1 MSYLFKTTKSYK
13 YSGLI
18 FLSLLFFAWAVTSSA
33 GVPAASASL
42 DETTIDW
49 FQLGMGLF
57 GGLALFLAG
66 LDMLSDG
73 LKKAAGETLK
83 ILLSKLTTNRF
94 MGAITG
100 AFVTGVLN
108 SSSVTTVLV
117 VSFVTAGVMS
127 LSQSVGVIMGA
138 NIGSTVTAQLLAF
151 NLSAYA
157 LLPIAIGFFMT
168 FTAKHEQVKYYGMML
183 MGLGL
188 VFFGMG
194 LMSDAMTPLRTFEP
208 FIEFLRSMENPI
220 IGVLAGALFTGL
232 VQSSAATVGIAIA
245 MASEGLLSL
254 PAGIA
259 LALGANIGTCVTV
272 MFAALGK
279 PVEAVRAAI
288 VHVLFNVL
296 GVLLWILFIPQL
308 AELAISISPVTAD
321 VAGQASASDVPRQIA
336 NANTLFNVIN
346 TIVFLG
352 FTGWFAKFATRL
364 APTPAKKKGVIIET
378 KYIIKDA
385 ISTPSLALEDVRMEL
400 GHMGGLVN
408 TMLQS
413 VQPAIID
420 KDHKQIEKII
430 SMDNKVNILEQSIL
444 KYLRLLRQEE
454 LTDKESSDLQA
465 IMTAAINMEELADVI
480 KDELSEIA
488 IYYIEGNKKPG
499 EVTRELFQNFYQDV
513 CHSVHDAVKA
523 ISHDDQQ
530 AAEKVMNRRADI
542 KAYQNKIIIR
552 KSTHLGSEEENYLER
567 ARMEMSLMEKLYRIY
582 SHARSISKVV
592 LPEALNKSD

>member
-1 MSYLFKTTKSYK
+1 MNFLFKTTQRYK
-13 YSGLI
+13 LTGLI
-18 FLSLLFFAWAVTSSA
+18 FLALLFFAWAVTSSA

-42 DETTIDW
+42 DETIIDW

-73 LKKAAGETLK
+73 LKKAAGEALK

-94 MGAITG
+94 MGAVTG

-117 VSFVTAGVMS
+117 VSFITAGVMS

-168 FTAKHEQVKYYGMML
+168 FTAKHEKVKYYGMML

-208 FIEFLRSMENPI
+208 FIEFLKSMENPM
-220 IGVLAGALFTGL
+220 IGVLVGALFTGL
-232 VQSSAATVGIAIA
+232 VQSSAATIGIAIA

-288 VHVLFNVL
+288 VHVLFNVM

-308 AELAISISPVTAD
+308 AEFAVSISPVAVD
-321 VAGQASASDVPRQIA
+321 VAGQAQVSDVPRQIA

-346 TIVFLG
+346 TIIFLG
-352 FTGWFAKFATRL
+352 FTGWFAKIATRL

-378 KYIIKDA
+378 KYIITDA
-385 ISTPSLALEDVRMEL
+385 IQTPSLALEQVRMEL
-400 GHMGGLVN
+400 AHMGGIVN
-408 TMLQS
+408 TMLHA
-413 VQPAIID
+413 VQPAIIE
-420 KDHKQIEKII
+420 KDRKQIDKIV
-430 SMDNKVNILEQSIL
+430 SMDNKVNILEESIL

-454 LTDKESSDLQA
+454 LTDKESADLQT
-465 IMTAAINMEELADVI
+465 IMTATINLEELADVI
-480 KDELSEIA
+480 KNELCEIA
-488 IYYIEGNKKPG
+488 IYYIDGEQKPS
-499 EVTRELFQNFYQDV
+499 EITRELFQNFYQDV

-523 ISHDDQQ
+523 ISEDDQQ
-530 AAEKVMNRRADI
+530 MAEKVINRRADI
-542 KAYQNKIIIR
+542 KSYQDKILTR
-552 KSTHLGSEEENYLER
+552 KSTHLGSEESNYLQK

-582 SHARSISKVV
+582 SHARSIAKVV
-592 LPEALNKSD
+592 LPVTLSRNS

>member
-1 MSYLFKTTKSYK
+1 MNFKNKFTILS
-13 YSGLI
+13 
-18 FLSLLFFAWAVTSSA
+18 FLSLLFFAWAITSSA
-33 GVPAASASL
+33 GVPVANSSIK
-42 DETTIDW
+42 EIPIDW
-49 FQLGMGLF
+49 LQVGMGLF

-108 SSSVTTVLV
+108 SSSVTTALV
-117 VSFVTAGVMS
+117 VSFITAGVMT

-157 LLPIAIGFFMT
+157 LLPIAVGFFMT
-168 FTAKHEQVKYYGMML
+168 FTAKREKIKYYGMML

-208 FIEFLRSMENPI
+208 FIEFLESMKNPI
-220 IGVLAGALFTGL
+220 IGVFAGAVFTGL

-259 LALGANIGTCVTV
+259 LALGANIGTCVTA

-296 GVLLWILFIPQL
+296 GVLLWIMFIPQL
-308 AELAISISPVTAD
+308 AEFAIEISPVAAD
-321 VAGQASASDVPRQIA
+321 AGGQASVVPRQIA
-336 NANTLFNVIN
+336 NANTLFNVVN

-352 FTGWFAKFATRL
+352 FTGWFAKLATRI
-364 APTPAKKKGVIIET
+364 APTPARKKGVIIEP
-378 KYIIKDA
+378 KYIISDA
-385 ISTPSLALEDVRMEL
+385 LETPSLAIEQVRLEL
-400 GHMGGLVN
+400 GHMGGLIN
-408 TMLQS
+408 TMLHS
-413 VQPAIID
+413 VQPAIAD
-420 KDHKQIEKII
+420 KDHKQIDKII
-430 SMDNKVNILEQSIL
+430 SMDNKIKILEEAIL
-444 KYLRLLRQEE
+444 QYLHLLRKEN
-454 LTDKESSDLQA
+454 LTDKESDDLQA
-465 IMTAAINMEELADVI
+465 VMTATINLQELSDVI
-480 KDELSEIA
+480 SSELSEIA
-488 IYYIEGNKKPG
+488 LYYIKNDQRPS
-499 EVTRELFQNFYQDV
+499 EVTRELLRNFYQEV

-523 ISHDDQQ
+523 ISEEDQQ
-530 AAEKVMNRRADI
+530 LAEKVINRKADI
-542 KAYQNKIIIR
+542 KSYQAQILTR
-552 KSTHLGSEEENYLER
+552 KSKHLGSEEANYLEKV
-567 ARMEMSLMEKLYRIY
+567 RMEMSLMEKLNRIY
-582 SHARSISKVV
+582 SHARNVAKVV
-592 LPEALNKSD
+592 LPVALSQSS

>member
-1 MSYLFKTTKSYK
+1 MNFLFKTTQSYK
-13 YSGLI
+13 YTGLI

-33 GVPAASASL
+33 GVPVASASL

-73 LKKAAGETLK
+73 LKKAAGEALK

-94 MGAITG
+94 MGAVTG

-117 VSFVTAGVMS
+117 VSFITAGVMS

-168 FTAKHEQVKYYGMML
+168 FTAKHEKVKYYGMML

-194 LMSDAMTPLRTFEP
+194 LMSDAMTPLRTFDP
-208 FIEFLRSMENPI
+208 FIEFLKSMENPI

-232 VQSSAATVGIAIA
+232 VQSSAATIGIAIA

-288 VHVLFNVL
+288 VHVLFNVM

-308 AELAISISPVTAD
+308 AEFAVSISPVTAD
-321 VAGQASASDVPRQIA
+321 VAGQAQVSDVPRQIA

-346 TIVFLG
+346 TIIFLG
-352 FTGWFAKFATRL
+352 FTGWFAKIATRL

-378 KYIIKDA
+378 KYIITDA
-385 ISTPSLALEDVRMEL
+385 IDTPSLALEQVRMEL

-408 TMLQS
+408 TMLHS

-420 KDHKQIEKII
+420 KDRKQIDKII
-430 SMDNKVNILEQSIL
+430 LMDNKINILEESIL

-454 LTDKESSDLQA
+454 LTDKESIDLQA
-465 IMTAAINMEELADVI
+465 IMTATINLEELADVI
-480 KDELSEIA
+480 KNELSEIA
-488 IYYIEGNKKPG
+488 IYYIEGEQKPSKI
-499 EVTRELFQNFYQDV
+499 TRELFQNFYQDV

-523 ISHDDQQ
+523 ISEEDQQ
-530 AAEKVMNRRADI
+530 AAEKVINRRADI
-542 KAYQNKIIIR
+542 KSYQDKIVTR
-552 KSTHLGSEEENYLER
+552 KSSNLGSEEANYLQR

-582 SHARSISKVV
+582 SHARSIAKVV
-592 LPEALNKSD
+592 LPAALSKNT

>member
-1 MSYLFKTTKSYK
+1 MNFKNKFTILS
-13 YSGLI
+13 
-18 FLSLLFFAWAVTSSA
+18 FLSLLFFAWAITSSA
-33 GVPAASASL
+33 GVPVANSSIK
-42 DETTIDW
+42 EIPIDW
-49 FQLGMGLF
+49 LQVGMGLF

-117 VSFVTAGVMS
+117 VSFITAGVMT

-157 LLPIAIGFFMT
+157 LLPIAVGFFMT
-168 FTAKHEQVKYYGMML
+168 FTAKREKIKYYGMML

-208 FIEFLRSMENPI
+208 FIEFLESMKNPI
-220 IGVLAGALFTGL
+220 IGVFAGAVFTGL

-259 LALGANIGTCVTV
+259 LALGANIGTCVTA

-296 GVLLWILFIPQL
+296 GVLLWIMFIPQL
-308 AELAISISPVTAD
+308 AEFAIEISPVAAD
-321 VAGQASASDVPRQIA
+321 AGGQASVVPRQIA
-336 NANTLFNVIN
+336 NANTLFNVVN

-352 FTGWFAKFATRL
+352 FTGWFAKLATRI
-364 APTPAKKKGVIIET
+364 APTPARKKGVIIEP
-378 KYIIKDA
+378 KYIISDA
-385 ISTPSLALEDVRMEL
+385 LETPSLAIEQVRLEL
-400 GHMGGLVN
+400 GHMGGLIN
-408 TMLQS
+408 TMLHS
-413 VQPAIID
+413 VQPAIAD
-420 KDHKQIEKII
+420 KDHKQIDKII
-430 SMDNKVNILEQSIL
+430 SMDNKIKILEEAIL
-444 KYLRLLRQEE
+444 QYLHLLRKEN
-454 LTDKESSDLQA
+454 LTDKESDDLQA
-465 IMTAAINMEELADVI
+465 VMTATINLQELSDVI
-480 KDELSEIA
+480 SSELSEIA
-488 IYYIEGNKKPG
+488 LYYIKNDQRPS
-499 EVTRELFQNFYQDV
+499 EVTRELLRNFYQEV

-523 ISHDDQQ
+523 ISEEDQQ
-530 AAEKVMNRRADI
+530 LAEKVINRKADI
-542 KAYQNKIIIR
+542 KSYQAQILTR
-552 KSTHLGSEEENYLER
+552 KSKHLGSEEANYLEKV
-567 ARMEMSLMEKLYRIY
+567 RMEMSLMEKLNRIY
-582 SHARSISKVV
+582 SHAKNVAKVV
-592 LPEALNKSD
+592 LPVALSQSS

>member
-1 MSYLFKTTKSYK
+1 MNLNNKFT
-13 YSGLI
+13 GLI
-18 FLSLLFFAWAVTSSA
+18 FLSLLFFTWAVTSSA
-33 GVPAASASL
+33 GVPVASASL
-42 DETTIDW
+42 SEATIDW
-49 FQLGMGLF
+49 LQVGMGLF

-66 LDMLSDG
+66 LDMLSEG

-117 VSFVTAGVMS
+117 VSFITAGVMT

-168 FTAKHEQVKYYGMML
+168 FTAKREKVKYYGMML

-194 LMSDAMTPLRTFEP
+194 LMSDAMKPLRTFEP
-208 FIEFLRSMENPI
+208 FIEFLESMKNPI
-220 IGVLAGALFTGL
+220 IGVLAGAVFTGL

-259 LALGANIGTCVTV
+259 LALGANIGTCVTA
-272 MFAALGK
+272 MLSAIGK

-296 GVLLWILFIPQL
+296 GVLLWIMFIPQL
-308 AELAISISPVTAD
+308 AEFAVAMSPVATDAG
-321 VAGQASASDVPRQIA
+321 GQASGSDVPRQIA
-336 NANTLFNVIN
+336 NANTLFNVVN
-346 TIVFLG
+346 TIIFLG
-352 FTGWFAKFATRL
+352 FTGWFAKLATRL
-364 APTPAKKKGVIIET
+364 APTPAKKKGVIIEP
-378 KYIIKDA
+378 KYLLSGA
-385 ISTPSLALEDVRMEL
+385 LETPSIALEQVRMEL

-408 TMLQS
+408 TMLHDI
-413 VQPAIID
+413 QPAIIA

-430 SMDNKVNILEQSIL
+430 SIDHKVKILDEAIL
-444 KYLRLLRQEE
+444 HFLSQLRKEE
-454 LTDKESSDLQA
+454 LTDKESMDFQA
-465 IMTAAINMEELADVI
+465 LMTATTNLNDISDVI
-480 KDELSEIA
+480 TNELSELA
-488 IYYIEGNKKPG
+488 LHYIESDQLPSDI
-499 EVTRELFQNFYQDV
+499 TRELLRNYYQDV
-513 CHSVHDAVKA
+513 CHSLQDAVKA
-523 ISHDDQQ
+523 ISEDDQRV
-530 AAEKVMNRRADI
+530 AEKVINRKADI
-542 KAYQNKIIIR
+542 KSYQNEILIR
-552 KSTHLGSEEENYLER
+552 KSSHLGSEEANYLEK

-582 SHARSISKVV
+582 FHAKSVAKVV
-592 LPEALNKSD
+592 LPAALSKNT

>member
-1 MSYLFKTTKSYK
+1 MHIFNNKF
-13 YSGLI
+13 SGFLLLI
-18 FLSLLFFAWAVTSSA
+18 LLYAWLTTSSA
-33 GVPAASASL
+33 ATMAINPVN
-42 DETTIDW
+42 ETVIDW

-83 ILLSKLTTNRF
+83 LLLSKLTTNRF

-117 VSFVTAGVMS
+117 VSFITAGVMS

-168 FTAKHEQVKYYGMML
+168 FTGKREKVKYYGMML

-194 LMSDAMTPLRTFEP
+194 IMSDAMTPLRSYEP
-208 FIEFLRSMENPI
+208 FIEFLKSMENPV
-220 IGVLAGALFTGL
+220 IGVLAGAIFTGL

-279 PVEAVRAAI
+279 PVEAVRAAL

-296 GVLLWILFIPQL
+296 GVLLWIMFIPQL
-308 AELAISISPVTAD
+308 ANIATMISPLAAEIGTTA
-321 VAGQASASDVPRQIA
+321 QASVIPRQIA
-336 NANTLFNVIN
+336 NANTLFNIIN

-352 FTGWFAKFATRL
+352 FTGWFAKLATRL
-364 APTPAKKKGVIIET
+364 APQPPEKTDVIIEA
-378 KYIIKDA
+378 KYLYDDA
-385 ISTPSLALEDVRMEL
+385 IQTPTLALEQTRMEL
-400 GHMGGLVN
+400 GRMGGIIN
-408 TMLQS
+408 TMLNDIR
-413 VQPAIID
+413 PAIINNNR
-420 KDHKQIEKII
+420 HKIDEII
-430 SMDNKVNILEQSIL
+430 LMDNKVNILESLIL
-444 KYLRLLRQEE
+444 EYLSKTRKEE
-454 LTDKESSDLQA
+454 LTDKESVDHQA
-465 IMTAAINMEELADVI
+465 LMTATINMESLADVI
-480 KDELSEIA
+480 KDDIAEIA
-488 IYYIEGNKKPG
+488 LFFIDNNYHGS
-499 EVTRELFQNFYQDV
+499 EVTREMFKTFYQDL
-513 CHSVHDAVKA
+513 CQTLDDAVQA
-523 ISHDDQQ
+523 ISKSDQQ
-530 AAEKVMNRRADI
+530 AAEKVV
-542 KAYQNKIIIR
+542 NKKMIMKHHVDKILAR
-552 KSTHLGSEEENYLER
+552 KSSHLGNEKENYLQM
-567 ARMEMSLMEKLYRIY
+567 ARLEISLMEKMYRIY
-582 SHARSISKVV
+582 SLANSVARVV
-592 LPEALNKSD
+592 LPSAIKQED

>member
-1 MSYLFKTTKSYK
+1 MNYK
-13 YSGLI
+13 NKYIGFI
-18 FLSLLFFAWAVTSSA
+18 FLSLLFFVWAVTSSA
-33 GVPAASASL
+33 APLANTAL
-42 DETTIDW
+42 QETSIDW
-49 FQLGMGLF
+49 FQLGMGLL

-83 ILLSKLTTNRF
+83 VLLSKLTTNRF

-117 VSFVTAGVMS
+117 VSFITAGVMT

-168 FTAKHEQVKYYGMML
+168 FMAKRETMKYYGMML

-194 LMSDAMTPLRTFEP
+194 IMSDAMTPLRTFEP
-208 FIEFLRSMENPI
+208 FIEFLKSMENPI
-220 IGVLAGALFTGL
+220 IGVLAGAVFTGL
-232 VQSSAATVGIAIA
+232 VQSSAATIGIAIA

-272 MFAALGK
+272 AFAALGK

-288 VHVLFNVL
+288 VHVLFNVV
-296 GVLLWILFIPQL
+296 GVLLWIMFIPQL
-308 AELAISISPVTAD
+308 ADIAVAISPAAGD
-321 VAGQASASDVPRQIA
+321 VAGQAQGTSVPRQIA

-346 TIVFLG
+346 TILFLG
-352 FTGWFAKFATRL
+352 FTGWFAQAAVRL
-364 APTPAKKKGVIIET
+364 APAPAKKKGVIVEP
-378 KYIIKDA
+378 KYIIMDVV
-385 ISTPSLALEDVRMEL
+385 STPSLALEEVRREL
-400 GHMGGLVN
+400 GHMGGIAN

-413 VQPAIID
+413 LRPAILD
-420 KDHKQIEKII
+420 KDSKQIDKII
-430 SMDNKVNILEQSIL
+430 SMDNKVKILSEAIL
-444 KYLRLLRQEE
+444 QYLRLLRKEN
-454 LTDKESSDLQA
+454 LTDKESTDLQA
-465 IMTAAINMEELADVI
+465 VMTATISLEEISDVI
-480 KDELSEIA
+480 ASELSDIA
-488 IYYIEGNKKPG
+488 LHYIEN
-499 EVTRELFQNFYQDV
+499 EHSISDTTRQLFRSYYQDI
-513 CHSVHDAVKA
+513 CHSVQDAVKA
-523 ISHDDQQ
+523 ISEEDQQ
-530 AAEKVMNRRADI
+530 LAEKVIIRKADI
-542 KAYQNKIIIR
+542 KAYQEKILVR
-552 KSTHLGSEEENYLER
+552 KSSHLGSEESDYLER
-567 ARMEMSLMEKLYRIY
+567 VRMEMSLLEKFYRIY
-582 SHARSISKVV
+582 FKAKSIAKVV
-592 LPEALNKSD
+592 LPEALSKND